1 MSALE
6 TFRHVV
12 VLFVGIVIS
21 GCAMH
26 QPDYTL
32 YQRHMPRSVL
42 VFPPLNET
50 AEITAPDRFFP
61 TITEPVAE
69 RGYYVIPVAV
79 AEAMLR
85 ENGAVGPVEM
95 RQVSYKKLRDIFG
108 ADALLDITI
117 QEWGTQYIIIS
128 SSTRV
133 RLSYRLIDLATG
145 SVLWTGEG
153 EGVDSENTA
162 DGNLTAVIA
171 GALAHAIS
179 SASFDVEIPLARR
192 VNNQVLLSDWDGL
205 LPGPRLPE
213 DGRK

>member
-1 MSALE
+1 
-6 TFRHVV
+6 
-12 VLFVGIVIS
+12 
-21 GCAMH
+21 MH

-32 YQRHMPRSVL
+32 YQRYMPRSVL

-50 AEITAPDRFFP
+50 AEITASDRFFP
-61 TITEPVAE
+61 TITEPIAE

-85 ENGAVGPVEM
+85 ENGVVGPVEM

-117 QEWGTQYIIIS
+117 NEWGTQYIIVS

-153 EGVDSENTA
+153 EAVDSENTGN
-162 DGNLTAVIA
+162 GNLSAVIA

-179 SASFDVEIPLARR
+179 SASYDVEFPLARR
-192 VNNQVLLSDWDGL
+192 VNSQVLLSDWDGL